1 MTQESLLEGVRQEHS
16 HCCITDSY
24 EENRCGLDMRGLA
37 RSELVTLHGTQYQ
50 SNHRW
55 QGRLCDRIIFG
66 RMDGYFVCAVEFKGG
81 RSVDISAAIGQI
93 QGGLNLAVELRL
105 GLWATNWLPLLV
117 YSGGMP
123 RDEVTV
129 FRNRQVFFRNQRR
142 LVRRIDC
149 GSNLLNYLNP
159 QQ

>member
-1 MTQESLLEGVRQEHS
+1 MTQESRLEGVRQEHS

-24 EENRCGLDMRGLA
+24 EENRCGLDMRGIE

-50 SNHRW
+50 LNHRW

-66 RMDGYFVCAVEFKGG
+66 RIDEIFVCAVEFKGG
-81 RSVDISAAIGQI
+81 RSADISTAIDQI

-105 GLWATNWLPLLV
+105 GQWATDWHPLLV
-117 YSGGMP
+117 YSGSVP

-129 FRNRQVFFRNQRR
+129 IRTKQVSFRNQRR
-142 LVRRIDC
+142 LVRRIEC
-149 GSNLLNYLNP
+149 SSSLLSYLNP
-159 QQ
+159 Q

>member
-16 HCCITDSY
+16 HGCITDSY
-24 EENRCGLDMRGLA
+24 EENRCGLDMRGIE

-66 RMDGYFVCAVEFKGG
+66 RMDGNFVCAVEFKGG
-81 RSVDISAAIGQI
+81 RSANISAAIDQI
-93 QGGLNLAVELRL
+93 QGGLNLAVELSL
-105 GLWATNWLPLLV
+105 GQWVTDWHPILV
-117 YSGGMP
+117 YSGGVP

-129 FRNRQVFFRNQRR
+129 IRTKQVSFRNQRR

-149 GSNLLNYLNP
+149 GSSLLACLSR
-159 QQ
+159 Q

>member
-1 MTQESLLEGVRQEHS
+1 MTQESPLEAVRQAHS

-24 EENRCGLDMRGLA
+24 EENRCGLDMRRLD
-37 RSELVTLHGTQYQ
+37 RSELVTLHGTRYQ
-50 SNHRW
+50 SSHGW
-55 QGRLCDRIIFG
+55 QGRLCDRVILG
-66 RMDGYFVCAVEFKGG
+66 RMNGNFVCAVEFKGG
-81 RSVDISAAIGQI
+81 RSADISTAIDQI
-93 QGGLNLAVELRL
+93 QGGLNLAAELRL
-105 GLWATNWLPLLV
+105 GQWATDWHPLLV

-129 FRNRQVFFRNQRR
+129 FRNKKVSFGNQRR

-149 GSNLLNYLNP
+149 GSSLLAYLN